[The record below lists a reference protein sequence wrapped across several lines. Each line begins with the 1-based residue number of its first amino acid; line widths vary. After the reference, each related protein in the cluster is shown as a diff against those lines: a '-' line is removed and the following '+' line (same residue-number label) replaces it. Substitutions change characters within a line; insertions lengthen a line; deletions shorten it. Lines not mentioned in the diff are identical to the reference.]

1 MSGFTTS
8 GASTATDPSTLL
20 VSIQVWRQLTIWLGG
35 IGVVAL
41 GLAVLPRLRVGG
53 RQLLE
58 SELAGAQAQALSGRI
73 RDTVARF
80 WRLYL
85 VLTVAVFVLGT
96 AVLAFE
102 AAFRGPSFDVLD
114 LLFASAST
122 LGNAGFGLGP
132 AGPTGS
138 FAAFGDGSTVAM
150 TLLMWVGRLE
160 ILPVLVLL
168 RRSYWRL

>member
-35 IGVVAL
+35 
-41 GLAVLPRLRVGG
+41 
-53 RQLLE
+53 
-58 SELAGAQAQALSGRI
+58 
-73 RDTVARF
+73 
-80 WRLYL
+80 
-85 VLTVAVFVLGT
+85 
-96 AVLAFE
+96 
-102 AAFRGPSFDVLD
+102 FDVLD
-114 LLFASAST
+114 LVFASAST